1 MADIDISHS
10 NVYIS
15 VLNPD
20 RIVSIPGFTYI
31 IKDTIENTISIDID
45 VSLTIITELNKLGT
59 SLNIPRIGRNHE
71 KGYTTYLK
79 ATNDITLTGLPNTI
93 FAVPKENTTIKI
105 TKTDPLYFR
114 SINTEGKID
123 FVATGQLDSIAR
135 ITEGDYYI
143 NDFQNKLER
152 GLDTSLNFDGDTIE
166 FKNITQDTLISIHTD
181 DAVTHSIF
189 DISMIKLTQ
198 TQNKLRIKNYNN
210 YQNNILTPIYLPNT
224 SEIYFNNLEGKI
236 AFKNI
241 GTSYSTFNI
250 FSVINNKKHTEQGK
264 YTFTTQSGYYFAF
277 GNKNKED
284 KIVYKSG
291 VNSLQEKVIITDNLG
306 NDHEYLFISGTIELY
321 VNDDF
326 GNIDMYGFR
335 QVTGTTVLNIIT
347 TKNALVYG
355 SLNNLIIN
363 NGVDETS
370 IQNTNIFTYS
380 ELFDYKNNFA
390 TITNLSTTEQTKL
403 FDLTEIAG
411 NKKKLD
417 IKYGTTNVE
426 NGLFEKESISI
437 LKLPETLISI
447 GNAVNNNPIEKA
459 LLPTSISY
467 ELTDISN
474 IFATNTT
481 DISLVI
487 YNVSKQKYYLSTNS
501 QSSIKTDL
509 SSLDTGEFILAPKS
523 ILEYFDILPSKIV
536 SLDSY
541 SDGELQ
547 GIGIDVS
554 YTISN
559 NVDLSFNLGNDNSF
573 IIQQNEFANIDLSTV
588 ILPLTTTHIGEGAFA
603 NNNLKTIDL
612 SGLTRLIDISENA
625 FNNNSITSV
634 DFTKVVNLQKIH
646 NNAFNRN
653 RITSVNLSQS
663 TNLTEIND
671 YAFYGSPI
679 TSLTLPQSLIK
690 IGKYAFGFNKITD
703 LTLLGDISIID
714 EGAFAFGTIQRLDI
728 SGLSLLTTI
737 GKYGFANNDI
747 SENIHFPVNLRSV
760 GVHAFSKNAIP
771 KIVYNDKLSN
781 LGYGSF
787 QENKLNNIDLSL
799 TRISEIPNYTF
810 YDNSYYDN
818 SYLKLMYL
826 PKVSSFSKIG
836 RNAFEKCF
844 ITNKQTI
851 QSSVTEINRYA
862 FLNNKISD
870 LDLSNANGLK
880 LLDEGIFKNNDMSG
894 TTLIIPKN
902 VEIIAL
908 EAFNNSGISQVNFEN
923 FKTGN
928 TINNSVP
935 KLKRILNKSFHN
947 NNITGVLDL
956 YSYKLELID
965 KLAFDTNRITQVN
978 FNINNPNF
986 RTSDSA
992 FTNNPITRMEF
1003 PLNWRLK
1010 TIGFGSVFIQKTLLY
1025 PYTRLIDPIVGGYT
1039 ANEIDTILDSSDNIW
1054 LYTISNGILTVNDYT
1069 ESIGEN
1075 AFKNMPDISGLILNN
1090 DLKEIN
1096 NFAFYDCSLN
1106 GKITLPRDISS
1117 IGESAFEKNN
1127 ITELDMSGSTQLT
1140 TIGASAFNYNKMEIV
1155 NFTGPMPKLTRIGA
1169 KSFGNNS
1176 NLKTINF
1183 GKITNATELVAN
1195 NGIKSVFINTPKI
1208 TSGIFP
1214 FENDI
1219 SINLPTKIR
1228 IDIGFAQKKLRLTI
1242 DQLLKFGY
1250 TDDGSIDKDL
1260 NNIEKLWL
1268 YNIDNSGVMNII
1280 PGVSSVADDL
1290 FEGKT
1295 NITKIIV
1302 PSSVNNIGNNT
1313 FRYNTNLEVLELIN
1327 ASGLTYIGENAF
1339 SYTSI
1344 KTLNLS
1350 SCLPNLT
1357 IGTNAFSD
1365 NSDLSFVDFTNMT
1378 NDTKLNEN
1386 DGTDSGFPFF
1396 NCPGLKDVT
1405 IFSNDISLNLHTIGF
1420 PVSFT
1425 QEKLLYPINKLEEYQ
1440 YTDAQIDRIID
1451 NSNNV
1456 WLYTL
1461 ETKTINTV
1469 NSEVLTIQ
1477 EGVRTVNDEV
1487 FKDVTINK
1495 LILPFTIETIGKSS
1509 FANASMNELDMS
1521 KAVRLNTI
1529 GESAFNNNNFTT
1541 LDFSTPTPALLRFGN
1556 LSFANN
1562 SSLTSAHFGDL
1573 SDNATLNT
1581 NGETSVFYNTPNFRS
1596 MTVRD
1601 DLNMK
1606 KIGFSIDFAQQRM
1619 LIKINDLSNNNGYSL
1634 EDIDT
1639 VLTNINDIW
1648 LYSLYT
1654 GVLTII
1660 DGVTRIEDGAFK
1672 DNNDIQKIV
1681 FPSDN
1686 TLEYIGAN
1694 SFANCNIN
1702 TSLTI
1707 PSRVETIGYRAFYN
1721 NSISDLS
1728 FSYGNYLTTI
1738 SGEAFSS
1745 EVFSGE
1751 AFNYNKYTKLIMK
1764 DYTSLRLI
1772 GTKCFANNPA
1782 LERIDF
1788 RGSSKNVK
1796 FESDVFINDTGLTT
1810 ILIPFYWNPNEVGL
1824 LDSDYDKVINIYDK
1838 FPYDPYETRDTDGDG
1853 VGDNADAFPYDPY
1866 ETTDTDRDGV
1876 GDNADIFPYNPLEK
1890 YDTNNDGMGDNM
1902 TSYLKTVYA
1911 EHYEKVKY
1919 DFRKYKTGKLPGKYS
1934 EIRGRNL
1941 TLVPL
1946 DIITVSNEI
1955 IEDVSENIIVPNEI
1969 LHCVGKLQPN
1979 NINHHHSYKTY
1990 IQDRN
1995 KDYTQ
2000 REFNFKSKQQNGSVV
2015 ILNDPTTTCKSTHKP
2030 NNKQYGIQGATS
2042 ASNKIAKEKNS
2053 NITQNAVTR
2062 MPENDKEIYID
2073 STKCVNQTIVNFGRV
2088 KRVKPLLC
2096 TDENNV

>member
-1 MADIDISHS
+1 MADIDISENDISHS

-15 VLNPD
+15 VLNPY
-20 RIVSIPGFTYI
+20 RILSIPGFSY
-31 IKDTIENTISIDID
+31 IKDTSENTIID
-45 VSLTIITELNKLGT
+45 VSLTTITELNKRGT

-79 ATNDITLTGLPNTI
+79 ATNDIILQGLPNTI

-105 TKTDPLYFR
+105 TKTNPLYFR
-114 SINTEGKID
+114 NINTEGKID

-152 GLDTSLNFDGDTIE
+152 GLDTSLNFDGENIE

-224 SEIYFNNLEGKI
+224 TDIYFNNIEGKI
-236 AFKNI
+236 SFNSNI
-241 GTSYSTFNI
+241 PYSKYNI
-250 FSVINNKKHTEQGK
+250 LSVINNKKHTEQGK

-284 KIVYKSG
+284 KIDYKSG
-291 VNSLQEKVIITDNLG
+291 VNSLQEKVIITDNSG
-306 NDHEYLFISGTIELY
+306 NEHEYLFIAGTIELY

-326 GNIDMYGFR
+326 ENIDMYGFR
-335 QVTGTTVLNIIT
+335 QVTGTTALNIIT
-347 TKNALVYG
+347 TQNALVYG
-355 SLNNLIIN
+355 SLNNLITN
-363 NGVDETS
+363 NEVDETS
-370 IQNTNIFTYS
+370 IQNSNIFTYS
-380 ELFDYKNNFA
+380 ELLDYNLYFT
-390 TITNLSTTEQTKL
+390 TITNLSTIEQSSL
-403 FDLTEIAG
+403 FDLIDMAG

-426 NGLFEKESISI
+426 NGLFENESISI

-487 YNVSKQKYYLSTNS
+487 YNVSEQKYYLSTNS
-501 QSSIKTDL
+501 QISIKTDL
-509 SSLDTGEFILAPKS
+509 SSLDTGTGGFILAPKS

-536 SLDSY
+536 SLNTYNQTDL
-541 SDGELQ
+541 EQ
-547 GIGIDVS
+547 IGIDVS

-559 NVDLSFNLGNDNSF
+559 NVDLSFDLGIGNDNSF

-634 DFTKVVNLQKIH
+634 DFTNVVNLQKIH

-679 TSLTLPQSLIK
+679 TSLTLPPSLIK

-703 LTLLGDISIID
+703 LTLLGNISIID

-728 SGLSLLTTI
+728 SGLSSLTTI

-771 KIVYNDKLSN
+771 KIEYNDELSN

-787 QENKLNNIDLSL
+787 QENKLNNIDLTS

-810 YDNSYYDN
+810 YDNSY
-818 SYLKLMYL
+818 SKVMYL
-826 PKVSSFSKIG
+826 PTVSSFSKIG
-836 RNAFEKCF
+836 RYAFEKCF
-844 ITNKQTI
+844 ITNEQTI
-851 QSSVTEINRYA
+851 QSSVIEINRYA
-862 FLNNKISD
+862 FLNNKISG
-870 LDLSNANGLK
+870 LNLSNATGLQ

-1010 TIGFGSVFIQKTLLY
+1010 TIGFGAVFIQKTLLY
-1025 PYTRLIDPIVGGYT
+1025 PYTTLIDPIVGGYT

-1075 AFKNMPDISGLILNN
+1075 TFKNMPDISGLILNN

-1155 NFTGPMPKLTRIGA
+1155 NFTGPMPKLTSIGA

-1183 GKITNATELVAN
+1183 GQITNDTILVAN
-1195 NGIKSVFINTPKI
+1195 NGINSVFINTPNI

-1214 FENDI
+1214 YENDI

-1242 DQLLKFGY
+1242 QQLLKFGY
-1250 TDDGSIDKDL
+1250 TDGIIDALL
-1260 NNIEKLWL
+1260 NDIAKLWL

-1290 FEGKT
+1290 FGGNT

-1302 PSSVNNIGNNT
+1302 PSSVIDIGNNT
-1313 FRYNTNLEVLELIN
+1313 FQNNTNLKVLELIN

-1339 SYTSI
+1339 RYTSI

-1386 DGTDSGFPFF
+1386 DGTDSGFPFS
-1396 NCPGLKDVT
+1396 NCPGLKVVT
-1405 IFSNDISLNLHTIGF
+1405 IFSNDISLNLPTIGF

-1425 QEKLLYPINKLEEYQ
+1425 QEKLLYSIIKLEEYQ

-1477 EGVRTVNDEV
+1477 EGVRIVNDEV
-1487 FKDVTINK
+1487 FKDVSINK
-1495 LILPFTIETIGKSS
+1495 LILPSTIETIG
-1509 FANASMNELDMS
+1509 NASFENTNMNELDMS
-1521 KAVRLNTI
+1521 KAVHLNTI

-1541 LDFSTPTPALLRFGN
+1541 LDFSSPTPALLTFGN

-1562 SSLTSAHFGDL
+1562 ESLTRANFGDL

-1581 NGETSVFYNTPNFRS
+1581 NGETSVFYNTPNFRI
-1596 MTVRD
+1596 MKVRD

-1606 KIGFSIDFAQQRM
+1606 KIGFSIQLVQQRM
-1619 LIKINDLSNNNGYSL
+1619 LIEINALLGYGYSL
-1634 EDIDT
+1634 EEIDT

-1681 FPSDN
+1681 FPTNN

-1728 FSYGNYLTTI
+1728 FNYGNYLTTI
-1738 SGEAFSS
+1738 
-1745 EVFSGE
+1745 SGE

-1772 GTKCFANNPA
+1772 GTKCFANNPD
-1782 LERIDF
+1782 LRIIDF

-1911 EHYEKVKY
+1911 EHYENVKY
-1919 DFRKYKTGKLPGKYS
+1919 DFRKYKTGNLPGKYS

-1955 IEDVSENIIVPNEI
+1955 IEDVSENIIVTNEI

-2030 NNKQYGIQGATS
+2030 NNKQYGIPGATS

-2073 STKCVNQTIVNFGRV
+2073 STKCVNQTIMNFGRV
-2088 KRVKPLLC
+2088 KRVKPPLC